1 MNVEVVGNPDFGT
14 VHFSLAKGDKVLVES
29 GAMAAMDADIGVN
42 TQMMGGFIPAV
53 MRKFLAGE
61 SLLMGEYTA
70 SADGQRLQISPGI
83 PGMVIARKMVGAPL
97 FLQAGSFLACTPGI
111 QMATVFGGLRA
122 LFSGEGMFFLKVSGE
137 GELWLNAYGA
147 IIEKDLEGE
156 LIVDTGHVVGWTEGL
171 TWSVEGMG
179 NLMSTLFSGEG
190 LVLRFKGTGKVWLQ
204 TRSVGGLVNWM
215 RGYVR

>member
-14 VHFSLAKGDKVLVES
+14 VHFRLGQGEKVLVES
-29 GAMAAMDADIGVN
+29 GAMAAMDSDIAVS

-61 SLLMGEYTA
+61 SLLVGEYTA
-70 SADGQRLQISPGI
+70 TADGQRLQISPGI
-83 PGMVIARKMVGAPL
+83 PGMVVSRKLAQNRI
-97 FLQAGSFLACTPGI
+97 FLQAGAFLACTPGI
-111 QMATVFGGLRA
+111 QVGTVFGGLRA
-122 LFSGEGMFFLKVSGE
+122 LFSGEGMFFLNVYGD

-171 TWSVEGMG
+171 SWSVEGMG